1 MIDGKLSIEA
11 DNYFSNSVIPM
22 EFILQN
28 EAKALIRKVTDTCQ
42 AY

>member
-1 MIDGKLSIEA
+1 MIDGKLSIES
-11 DNYFSNSVIPM
+11 DIYFSNSVIHI

-28 EAKALIRKVTDTCQ
+28 EAKALMRKVTDTCQ